1 MKNIIK
7 SSLTE
12 AEREQLKSL
21 LSQIK
26 AILHGKLAVL
36 TKAERAA
43 NKSMMVCVSGCKSR
57 RLVLDL

>member
-1 MKNIIK
+1 GDVDH
-7 SSLTE
+7 
-12 AEREQLKSL
+12 RD
-21 LSQIK
+21 
-26 AILHGKLAVL
+26 GVL